1 MDDKFGN
8 NDKIV
13 TDDNITEKMKY
24 KFIGINYEIVVLML
38 LDSKNKEVFCGT
50 ISKGSI
56 TSNEIH
62 IRKIVELAIIYNA
75 KSAVISHNHPSG
87 IALPS
92 GEDMAATRRIFE
104 SLKLI
109 NVYLLDHIIVAD
121 NDCVSMRQT
130 GFMDKLR

>member
-1 MDDKFGN
+1 M
-8 NDKIV
+8 
-13 TDDNITEKMKY
+13 
-24 KFIGINYEIVVLML
+24 
-38 LDSKNKEVFCGT
+38 
-50 ISKGSI
+50 
-56 TSNEIH
+56 
-62 IRKIVELAIIYNA
+62 
-75 KSAVISHNHPSG
+75 ISHNHPSG